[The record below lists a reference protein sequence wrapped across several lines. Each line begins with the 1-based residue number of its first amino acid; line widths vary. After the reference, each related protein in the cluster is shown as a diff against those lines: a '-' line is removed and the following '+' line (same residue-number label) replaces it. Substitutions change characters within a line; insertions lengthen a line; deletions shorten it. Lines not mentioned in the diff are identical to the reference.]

1 MALMTCKPPR
11 CTTLPAALCE
21 KHFSR
26 RKPRQRLLNA
36 PGVPSGG
43 DFGLSWLCLGKL
55 WAALGRLLAALGLP
69 RRPLGRLCGPF
80 SPVLCRSG
88 RFRASPA
95 HLQPRFGDFWGR
107 PRLDFLCVPHCFCAR
122 FGTRSL
128 DCAVTFPALPLR
140 CSSPVVCFCC
150 IGFSALRPGAGHLR

>member
-1 MALMTCKPPR
+1 MALMTSKPPR

-26 RKPRQRLLNA
+26 RKPRQRFLNA
-36 PGVPSGG
+36 CGVPSGG

-80 SPVLCRSG
+80 WNVLSRCG
-88 RFRASPA
+88 GFRASPSR
-95 HLQPRFGDFWGR
+95 LQRRLGDFWGW
-107 PRLDFLCVPHCFCAR
+107 PWLDFLCVPPCFGEH
-122 FGTRSL
+122 FGPQAL
-128 DCAVTFPALPLR
+128 DGAVAWLTASPLR
-140 CSSPVVCFCC
+140 CSSSVVCFCS
-150 IGFSALRPGAGHLR
+150 IVGVLHKWR